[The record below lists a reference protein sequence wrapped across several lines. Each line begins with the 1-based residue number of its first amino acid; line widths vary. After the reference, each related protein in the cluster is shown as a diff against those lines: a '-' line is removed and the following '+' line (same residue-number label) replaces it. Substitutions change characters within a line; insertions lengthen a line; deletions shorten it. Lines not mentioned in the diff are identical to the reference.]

1 MEAIFNRRSVR
12 KYSGEKV
19 EEIKIEKMLRAAMQ
33 APSAGNQQAWE
44 FVVVRDKDM
53 LKKLSEVSPYS
64 KMAANADVV
73 IAVLANEEY
82 MRYPTY
88 WQQDMGAATENM
100 MLQAVTDGL
109 GSVWIAVAPRED
121 RIVTMREILSL
132 PETVIP
138 FCMVAVGYP
147 DQELKVADKWDENKV
162 HYEEY
167 KHV

>member
-12 KYSGEKV
+12 KYSDEKV
-19 EEIKIEKMLRAAMQ
+19 EESKIEKMLRAAMQ

-44 FVVVRDKDM
+44 FVVVRDKEM

-82 MRYPTY
+82 MRYPSY
-88 WQQDMGAATENM
+88 WQQDLGAATENIL
-100 MLQAVTDGL
+100 LQAVTEGL
-109 GSVWIAVAPRED
+109 GSVWMAVAPRED
-121 RIVTMREILSL
+121 RIATMRGIFSL

-147 DQELKVADKWDENKV
+147 DQEVKVADKWDENKV

-167 KHV
+167 KPV